1 MLQSGDQPLKDP
13 DSEKLLTKW
22 DSSSSFE
29 LEGPRTL
36 ALELDLEENG
46 LPQDKKEIQGESVR
60 GWRVSLSVNHHV
72 GCALIDMTVGPICYR
87 PCVCYVLLLHRQKR
101 NDYYYPSQPPP
112 PLMTPHAKTSLLFRL
127 WSANLGKHRSYRGYS
142 WGRSDRHS

>member
-1 MLQSGDQPLKDP
+1 MLRSGDQPLKDP

-46 LPQDKKEIQGESVR
+46 LPQDKNEIQGESVR

-72 GCALIDMTVGPICYR
+72 GCALIDMTVGPICYC

-112 PLMTPHAKTSLLFRL
+112 LVDDS
-127 WSANLGKHRSYRGYS
+127 SC
-142 WGRSDRHS
+142 